1 MIAPVTHFASATATA
16 TQPLDTQMPTPAIA
30 QPIVSFKDVTKRY
43 GRGSIGLGHAGIRG
57 GPDWTM
63 KRDMLSPRYT
73 THWDELPLVKA
84 A

>member
-1 MIAPVTHFASATATA
+1 ME
-16 TQPLDTQMPTPAIA
+16 
-30 QPIVSFKDVTKRY
+30 DVTRRY

-73 THWDELPLVKA
+73 THWDELPSSKPPNPTSTTAPVRQQHERTNS
-84 A
+84 

>member
-1 MIAPVTHFASATATA
+1 MRHPV
-16 TQPLDTQMPTPAIA
+16 LCLRRTPGPRAR
-30 QPIVSFKDVTKRY
+30 RY
-43 GRGSIGLGHAGIRG
+43 GRGSIGLGLGHAGIRG

-63 KRDMLSPRYT
+63 KRDMLSPCYT

>member
-1 MIAPVTHFASATATA
+1 MEPFENPYEERGIGI
-16 TQPLDTQMPTPAIA
+16 LLE
-30 QPIVSFKDVTKRY
+30 DVAKQN
-43 GRGSIGLGHAGIRG
+43 GRGSMGRGHAGIKG
-57 GPDWTM
+57 GPDWSM